1 MLVVGE
7 RFLPRD
13 RELRTGTDAG
23 KFVSGLKKQSK
34 ANLLADLSIHLYFL
48 CEMLA
53 RIAANRR
60 GQSKPQGDMMD
71 LPI

>member
-13 RELRTGTDAG
+13 RELRTGTG